1 MDNLKESSTNYDP
14 DLGGG
19 GCWGF
24 CDDSTTA
31 LVIKHVK
38 MGVKH
43 FPKLRDV
50 TIIDDLKWIFWK
62 KLDEEAVSKMMSMM
76 EDKQL
81 QEEFPMLAQV
91 SFFVV
96 YSLFGHENKMAL
108 FESNYL
114 AELPRI
120 LVNSS

>member
-1 MDNLKESSTNYDP
+1 MDYLKWNLKTN
-14 DLGGG
+14 
-19 GCWGF
+19 
-24 CDDSTTA
+24 
-31 LVIKHVK
+31 
-38 MGVKH
+38 
-43 FPKLRDV
+43 
-50 TIIDDLKWIFWK
+50 
-62 KLDEEAVSKMMSMM
+62 LDEEAVSKMMSMM